1 VGDPALIVMVTLP
14 DHPLLD
20 AHLLEARWPGPL
32 GSLAAPAW
40 LDALCGLASPAS
52 GPEGASAVPLP
63 APTPADVTA
72 VRDLLRVGGFK
83 PAGRNKPCNEYIR
96 RVAEDGRFP
105 RIDPAVDLTN
115 AAALHGGL
123 PVSTIDLDRAQ
134 GPLRIEIAAAGT
146 AMVFNASGQT
156 LDLGGLVCL
165 FDQGGPCADAVK
177 DSQRTK
183 TTAETV
189 RTLTVIW
196 GTAALPGRAKALAD
210 WMAERMAALGA
221 VVTH

>member
-1 VGDPALIVMVTLP
+1 VVHLAE
-14 DHPLLD
+14 HPLLD
-20 AHLLEARWPGPL
+20 AHLIEARWPEPL
-32 GSLAAPAW
+32 GGLASPGW
-40 LDALCGLASPAS
+40 LDALCAL
-52 GPEGASAVPLP
+52 EGAPTVPL
-63 APTPADVTA
+63 APPTASDATA

-83 PAGRNKPCNEYIR
+83 PAGRSKPCSEYIR
-96 RVAEDGRFP
+96 RVAEEGRFP

-123 PVSTIDLDRAQ
+123 PVSTIDLDRAR
-134 GPLRIEIAAAGT
+134 GALRVAIAPPGT

-165 FDQGGPCADAVK
+165 FDEDGPCADAVK

-183 TTAETV
+183 TTPETR

-196 GTAALPGRAKALAD
+196 GTTALPGRARALAV
-210 WMAERMAALGA
+210 WMAERMVALGA
-221 VVTH
+221 EIARGP